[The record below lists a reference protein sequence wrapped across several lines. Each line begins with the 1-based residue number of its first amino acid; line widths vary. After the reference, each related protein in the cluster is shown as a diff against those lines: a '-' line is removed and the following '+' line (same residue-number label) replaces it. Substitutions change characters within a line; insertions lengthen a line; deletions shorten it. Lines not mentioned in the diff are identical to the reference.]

1 MNKMVVISEE
11 QIREVREGL
20 DRLFAL
26 IDDES
31 LPEEVRARYF
41 EQWRGSRHVL
51 RSLGLKEI
59 YSDRVNGPSE
69 LTLNPF
75 N

>member
-1 MNKMVVISEE
+1 MNKMIVISEE
-11 QIREVREGL
+11 QIAEVREGL
-20 DRLFAL
+20 DRLFAF

-31 LPEEVRARYF
+31 LPEEVRSRYF
-41 EQWRGSRHVL
+41 EQWRGARHTL
-51 RSLGLKEI
+51 RSLGLSEI